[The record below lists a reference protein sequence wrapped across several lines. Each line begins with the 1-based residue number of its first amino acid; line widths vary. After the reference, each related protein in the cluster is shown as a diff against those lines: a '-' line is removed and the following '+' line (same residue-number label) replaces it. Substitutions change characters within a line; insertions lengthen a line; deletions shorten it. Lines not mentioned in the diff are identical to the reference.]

1 MESKAS
7 KAALIL
13 YGVIFLVLIIVL
25 NVVSFAIP
33 FPHQSEDVFITEYV
47 LAEIVIVL
55 EGVLLLFQTGA
66 QSAKNKVMGLPMVW
80 AGFLG
85 MIAQAILTAV
95 FYAVNAFVAV
105 PLWAVWVLEVV
116 LLGYFIV
123 QVTMGYFFKARS
135 EEYRQHLENT
145 EFMDG
150 LRARLK
156 VLASANKVASASR
169 GLEDLYDTARGS
181 DSVTSDA
188 SKPAEDEIAGELA
201 QLEKSVSE
209 GNEAEIHRGIE
220 EMRNLL
226 AKRNAL
232 AKAGK

>member
-1 MESKAS
+1 MENKTS
-7 KAALIL
+7 KAAVAL
-13 YGVIFLVLIIVL
+13 YGIIFLVLIVVL

-55 EGVLLLFQTGA
+55 EGVLLLFQTGS

-85 MIAQAILTAV
+85 MVAQVILTAV
-95 FYAVNAFVAV
+95 FYAVNAFVAL
-105 PLWAVWVLEVV
+105 PLWIVWVLEVV

-135 EEYRQHLENT
+135 EEYREHLENT

-150 LRARLK
+150 LRARLR
-156 VLASANKVASASR
+156 VLVSANKVASLSHE
-169 GLEDLYDTARGS
+169 LEDLYDTARGS
-181 DSVTSDA
+181 DSVTGEA
-188 SKPAEDEIAGELA
+188 SRQTEEELD
-201 QLEKSVSE
+201 QELSKLEKSVSE
-209 GNEAEIHRGIE
+209 GNEAEIRKDIE

>member
-1 MESKAS
+1 MENRTS
-7 KAALIL
+7 KAALAL
-13 YGVIFLVLIIVL
+13 YSVIFLVLIVVL

-33 FPHQSEDVFITEYV
+33 FPHKSEDVFLTEYI
-47 LAEIVIVL
+47 LAEVVIVL
-55 EGVLLLFQTGA
+55 EGVLLLVQTGG

-85 MIAQAILTAV
+85 MIAQVIVTAV
-95 FYAVNAFVAV
+95 FYIVNAFVAV
-105 PLWAVWVLEVV
+105 PLWIVWVLEVI

-135 EEYRQHLENT
+135 EEYHEHLENT
-145 EFMDG
+145 AFMDG

-156 VLASANKVASASR
+156 ALQTMNKVASVSR
-169 GLEDLYDTARGS
+169 SLEDLYDIARGS
-181 DSVTSDA
+181 DSVTNDSSKA
-188 SKPAEDEIAGELA
+188 SEDELGKKLDE
-201 QLEKSVSE
+201 LEKAVGQ
-209 GNEAEIHRGIE
+209 GNEAEINKDIDA
-220 EMRNLL
+220 MKNLL